1 MDQQKVLLLGATG
14 ETGTS
19 ILNGLLA
26 LDKFVSVL
34 TFTSKISHS
43 IQEISAL
50 VRPSSAE
57 KPEVKALAEKGVRV
71 LIADI
76 SSPVDDL
83 VSVLSGADILI
94 SAIGGMAQ
102 LAQMNLVTAA
112 KEAGVKRFI
121 PCDFAS
127 ICPPGVMMLRD
138 EVR

>member
-1 MDQQKVLLLGATG
+1 M
-14 ETGTS
+14 
-19 ILNGLLA
+19 
-26 LDKFVSVL
+26 
-34 TFTSKISHS
+34 
-43 IQEISAL
+43 
-50 VRPSSAE
+50 
-57 KPEVKALAEKGVRV
+57 KALAGKGVKF

-83 VSVLSGADILI
+83 VSVLSGTDVLI
-94 SAIGGMAQ
+94 STIGGVAQ

-112 KEAGVKRFI
+112 KKAGVKRFI